1 MTTSNKSLIELLLIL
16 TGAGLGILVGLLF
29 GHDMWLASGGPSA
42 RLDILSRTLEQKA
55 EAIDAALA
63 EEDVREA
70 RRLEEHLPKIRAE
83 RKRVEN
89 LAAETATKNLG
100 GYLAAWQVIRILGD
114 VFLRA
119 LMLVVIPL
127 VFTSIVTG
135 VTSLGDMRTLG
146 RFGGWTLFYYLSTSG
161 VAVIIGIV
169 LVQSIGPG
177 RNSDDTFAYVDPTIV
192 EKGDRTVTDTLLE
205 VVTGDPDE
213 PGSGMIPKNLFRAA
227 SEGNVL
233 ALILFAIAL
242 GASLTLVGEVGE
254 TAVRFFLSLNEAVLR
269 IVRWIIAIAPLGIF
283 GLIASKIAEVGGA
296 AGFGEEVTRLAWLV
310 GTTTLG
316 LFIHAVFLCIVL
328 IVVGRRNPFTY
339 IYQLTRALVT
349 AMSTDSS
356 SATLPVTI
364 ECVEEA
370 GVSKESAGFVLPLG
384 ATMNMDGTALYE
396 AVVAIFI
403 AQSLGIALGPGA
415 MVIIFLTATLAAIG
429 APGIPSAG
437 LVTLII
443 VLTAV
448 GLPASGIGTI
458 LAIDWFL
465 DRERTT
471 LNVFGDA
478 VGAACIDRL
487 RR

>member
-1 MTTSNKSLIELLLIL
+1 MTSSKKSLIELVFIL
-16 TGAGLGILVGLLF
+16 AGAVLGVSVGLLF
-29 GHDMWLASGGPSA
+29 GHQMWLAAGGPEA
-42 RLDILSRTLEQKA
+42 KVERLVQTVEQKEA
-55 EAIDAALA
+55 AIDAAREAGDTKEAARLREQIPIILA
-63 EEDVREA
+63 EKARAADLGKEA
-70 RRLEEHLPKIRAE
+70 AGRNLTGYRTAWLFIRF
-83 RKRVEN
+83 
-89 LAAETATKNLG
+89 
-100 GYLAAWQVIRILGD
+100 LGD
-114 VFLRA
+114 IFLRA
-119 LMLVVIPL
+119 LMAVVIPL

-146 RFGGWTLFYYLSTSG
+146 RFGGWTLFYYLSTSAI
-161 VAVIIGIV
+161 AVLIGIV
-169 LVQSIGPG
+169 LVQAIGPG
-177 RNSDDTFAYVDPTIV
+177 RNSDDTFAYVDQSIV
-192 EKGDRTVTDTLLE
+192 EKGDRTITDTLLQ
-205 VVTGDPDE
+205 VVTGEPGE
-213 PGSGMIPKNLFRAA
+213 PGSGMVPKNLFRAA

-242 GASLTLVGEVGE
+242 GAALTLVGEAGKP
-254 TAVRFFLSLNEAVLR
+254 AAAFFQSLNEAVLR
-269 IVRWIIAIAPLGIF
+269 IVRWIIVLAPIGIF

-296 AGFGEEVTRLAWLV
+296 AGFWEEVARLAWLV

-316 LFIHAVFLCIVL
+316 IAIHGVLLCVIL
-328 IVVGRRNPFTY
+328 AVVGRRNPFVY
-339 IYQLTRALVT
+339 IYQLLRALVT

-403 AQSLGIALGPGA
+403 AQSLGITLGPA
-415 MVIIFLTATLAAIG
+415 ALVIIFLTATLAAIG

-448 GLPASGIGTI
+448 GLPAGGIGTI
-458 LAIDWFL
+458 LAIDWFI

-487 RR
+487 KR

>member
-1 MTTSNKSLIELLLIL
+1 MNASKKSLIELLLIL
-16 TGAGLGILVGLLF
+16 TGAGFGVFCGLFF
-29 GHDMWLASGGPSA
+29 GHDMWLASGGPA
-42 RLDILSRTLEQKA
+42 KRL
-55 EAIDAALA
+55 
-63 EEDVREA
+63 V
-70 RRLEEHLPKIRAE
+70 RLEETLLQKEAAIAAALEQDNVQEAKRLEAQLPIIRDE
-83 RKRVEN
+83 QQRLDT
-89 LAAETATKNLG
+89 LAQAAGARGLA
-100 GYLAAWQVIRILGD
+100 GYLAAWHVIQFMGD
-114 VFLRA
+114 LFLRA

-146 RFGGWTLFYYLSTSG
+146 RFGGWTLAYYLSTTA
-161 VAVIIGIV
+161 VAVMIGIV
-169 LVQSIGPG
+169 LVETIGPG
-177 RNSDDTFAYVDPTIV
+177 RNSDDTFAYVDPSIV
-192 EKGDRTVTDTLLE
+192 EKGDRSITDTLLQ
-205 VVTGDPDE
+205 VVTGEPDE
-213 PGSGMIPKNLFRAA
+213 PGSGMVPKNLFQAA
-227 SEGNVL
+227 SDGNVL

-242 GASLTLVGEVGE
+242 GAAITLVGEAGE
-254 TAVRFFLSLNEAVLR
+254 PATRFFQSLNEAILR
-269 IVRWIIAIAPLGIF
+269 IVRWIIALAPLGIF

-296 AGFGEEVTRLAWLV
+296 AGFGEEVRRLAWLV
-310 GTTTLG
+310 ATTTLG
-316 LFIHAVFLCIVL
+316 LAIHAVFLCLVL
-328 IVVGRRNPFTY
+328 AVVGRRNPFRY
-339 IYQLTRALVT
+339 VYQLMRALVT

-403 AQSLGIALGPGA
+403 AQSLGITLGPGA
-415 MVIIFLTATLAAIG
+415 LVVVFFTATLAAIG

-465 DRERTT
+465 DRQRTT
-471 LNVFGDA
+471 INVFGDA